1 MRRQFGRLLG
11 PQFNQTSLTLNQSCR
26 ILHTIKATLKG
37 TVMKFLAIIITT
49 LALTACG
56 TLGGAVSGA
65 GQDLSKAGEWI
76 RNR

>member
-1 MRRQFGRLLG
+1 MKLVAVVLLS
-11 PQFNQTSLTLNQSCR
+11 FS
-26 ILHTIKATLKG
+26 
-37 TVMKFLAIIITT
+37 
-49 LALTACG
+49 LTACG